1 MVKKIRKL
9 RESEEEIE
17 MKESEEVKDVEMNE
31 EDEMSA
37 VREACAK
44 IHEKA
49 NKIKEEDENKELDVV
64 FGDIKESLD
73 DIKESLDKLVAEED
87 EIKESEEEMS
97 LEEEIEEIKE
107 SLDKLVAE
115 EDEKLMEEVSDDKV
129 EEIKESLDKLV
140 AEEEMS
146 LEEAEEIRDE
156 LKDLAESLDKLVAE
170 EEMIEESEE
179 EEVKES
185 EEEMVEEDEKETIEE
200 SVNRIFKKSRLSEST
215 KQAIVTLIEAKVKE
229 ETEEKIK
236 EIEEKAEEYGE
247 YLKNEAEEKIK
258 EIEEKAEEYGEYV
271 KSELEEKA
279 DAYLTDVA
287 EEWVEEN
294 KLAVEEGVKSE
305 IAESIMTGFKKV
317 LAENNIFIPENKR
330 DLLEETLSVNKRLQ
344 NKLGEKLATI
354 AKLQEE
360 KKSLLKYK
368 LIEENSKELSLAQ
381 KSKLTNLL
389 ENVNYRNEDE
399 LVRKI
404 NVLKENYLSTARPSV
419 NESTSRKV
427 ATRSTQNDSI
437 YESYANFIEKSAK

>member
-179 EEVKES
+179 E
-185 EEEMVEEDEKETIEE
+185 MVEEDEKETIEE

-247 YLKNEAEEKIK
+247 Y
-258 EIEEKAEEYGEYV
+258 V
-271 KSELEEKA
+271 KSEIEEKA

>member
-73 DIKESLDKLVAEED
+73 DIRESLDKLVAEED

-156 LKDLAESLDKLVAE
+156 LKGLAESLDKLVAE
-170 EEMIEESEE
+170 EDEIEESEE

-247 YLKNEAEEKIK
+247 Y
-258 EIEEKAEEYGEYV
+258 V

-294 KLAVEEGVKSE
+294 KLAVEEGIRSE